1 MSEPKKTAYQ
11 LITDRLIARMEAGV
25 NPWRKTWSVAG
36 GAPGRDRNPVTGTLY
51 SGINRLMTGCAGFNS
66 PLWVTFKQARDLGGS
81 VRKGETGTP
90 VVYWARTEGKT
101 DEATGETSGGWAF
114 IKHYYVFNVEQTEGL
129 SFPDETPAAP
139 ERPAF
144 QAIESAERIA
154 SRYAGGPQ
162 VNHGGG
168 RAYYAPQAD
177 VVVMPP
183 RETFE
188 TPGAYYATLFH
199 ELAHSTGH
207 RARLNRDSLTG
218 LASFGD
224 HLYSKEELVA
234 ELGASFLLGEA
245 GIDAPELIDN
255 SAAYLAGWIKVL
267 RGDSKL
273 ALQAA
278 SAAEKA
284 ANHILGV

>member
-1 MSEPKKTAYQ
+1 MSEPKRTTYQ
-11 LITDRLIARMEAGV
+11 LITDRLIERMEAGV

-36 GAPGRDRNPVTGTLY
+36 GAPGRDRNPVTGTQY

-81 VRKGETGTP
+81 IRKGSTGTP
-90 VVYWARTEGKT
+90 VVYWARVEGET
-101 DEATGETSGGWAF
+101 DQTTGETSGGF
-114 IKHYYVFNVEQTEGL
+114 SFLKHYYVFNLEQTEGL
-129 SFPDETPAAP
+129 SFPEEQPPAP

-144 QAIESAERIA
+144 QPIESAERIVA
-154 SRYAGGPQ
+154 RYAGCPQ
-162 VNHGGG
+162 IVHGGG

-177 VVVMPP
+177 LVAMPP
-183 RETFE
+183 RETFDN
-188 TPGAYYATLFH
+188 PGAYYATLFH

-218 LASFGD
+218 FASFGD

-234 ELGASFLLGEA
+234 ELGASFLLGESGLA
-245 GIDAPELIDN
+245 APELIDN
-255 SAAYLAGWIKVL
+255 SAAYLASWIKVL
-267 RGDSKL
+267 KGDSKL

-278 SAAEKA
+278 SGAEKA
-284 ANHILGV
+284 ANYILGV